1 MVLAIAPTNY
11 LLLPLLLLTFA
22 LPLILFSV
30 KVRSIRRP
38 VPTTV
43 GQNEQL
49 LWEQKN
55 FDVTVGQ
62 RLVPDENSAS

>member
-22 LPLILFSV
+22 LTLFLFSV

-38 VPTTV
+38 GPPTV
-43 GQNEQL
+43 GQSKQL
-49 LWEQKN
+49 LREQKN